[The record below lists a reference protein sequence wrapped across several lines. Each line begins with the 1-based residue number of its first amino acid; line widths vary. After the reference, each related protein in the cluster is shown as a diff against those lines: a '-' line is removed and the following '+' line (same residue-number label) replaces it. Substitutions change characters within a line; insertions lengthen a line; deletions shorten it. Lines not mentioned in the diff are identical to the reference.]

1 MNTRLSDLEQLVS
14 EIKKFRPDCKVA
26 IDYLNKVIDK
36 LKYEDI
42 ICFIKIKQIM
52 EQKLNIAEILKN
64 KPRGTKLYSMIHGK
78 CSSEAVTDEIFKIN
92 FCTSK
97 FGLTQSGECTLIK
110 FGNMYDGGECI
121 IFPSKEMRDWSKFQW
136 EKGDVLISNDGG
148 TEVIFDKWYDDT
160 YTSFYCKHYLN
171 SEDKNKIV
179 YYEEFLCTTER
190 YSLEDKD
197 IAQTYINTIEKHL
210 GGNLE
215 TLEIE
220 KTQPEFKD
228 GDIVCISGMGYLAYG
243 IVKSIDNSSKKL
255 EYYVLNDISTLKF
268 EDWLSFEDKQIQPIT
283 ETQQII
289 LFDALE
295 KEGKA
300 WDTEKKQIVDLKPKC
315 EFKPFDKVLGRN
327 GKDDVWEADLF
338 SHYREESQ
346 YPFRCIGFG
355 RKYCIPYEGN
365 EHLLGTTDNFE

>member
-1 MNTRLSDLEQLVS
+1 
-14 EIKKFRPDCKVA
+14 
-26 IDYLNKVIDK
+26 
-36 LKYEDI
+36 
-42 ICFIKIKQIM
+42 M

-97 FGLTQSGECTLIK
+97 FGLTQSEECTLIK

-148 TEVIFDKWYDDT
+148 TEVIFDKWYNDT

-197 IAQTYINTIEKHL
+197 IAQTYINTIEKRL
-210 GGNLE
+210 DGNLE

-220 KTQPEFKD
+220 K
-228 GDIVCISGMGYLAYG
+228 
-243 IVKSIDNSSKKL
+243 
-255 EYYVLNDISTLKF
+255 
-268 EDWLSFEDKQIQPIT
+268 
-283 ETQQII
+283 
-289 LFDALE
+289 
-295 KEGKA
+295 
-300 WDTEKKQIVDLKPKC
+300 PKC
-315 EFKPFDKVLGRN
+315 ETFDKVLGRN
-327 GKDDVWEADLF
+327 EKDDVWEADLF

-346 YPFRCIGFG
+346 YPFRCIRFS

>member
-1 MNTRLSDLEQLVS
+1 
-14 EIKKFRPDCKVA
+14 
-26 IDYLNKVIDK
+26 
-36 LKYEDI
+36 
-42 ICFIKIKQIM
+42 M
-52 EQKLNIAEILKN
+52 EQKLNITEILKN

-148 TEVIFDKWYDDT
+148 AEVIFDKWYDDT
-160 YTSFYCKHYLN
+160 YTNFYCKHYLN

-197 IAQTYINTIEKHL
+197 IAQTYINTIEKRL
-210 GGNLE
+210 DGKLNLK

-220 KTQPEFKD
+220 
-228 GDIVCISGMGYLAYG
+228 
-243 IVKSIDNSSKKL
+243 
-255 EYYVLNDISTLKF
+255 
-268 EDWLSFEDKQIQPIT
+268 
-283 ETQQII
+283 
-289 LFDALE
+289 
-295 KEGKA
+295 
-300 WDTEKKQIVDLKPKC
+300 KPKC
-315 EFKPFDKVLGRN
+315 EFKTFDKVLGRN
-327 GKDDVWEADLF
+327 EKDDVWEADLF
-338 SHYREESQ
+338 SHYKEESQ
-346 YPFRCIGFG
+346 YPFRCIGFS
-355 RKYCIPYEGN
+355 RKYCIPYNKETA
-365 EHLLGTTDNFE
+365 HLLGTTDEWKGGEG